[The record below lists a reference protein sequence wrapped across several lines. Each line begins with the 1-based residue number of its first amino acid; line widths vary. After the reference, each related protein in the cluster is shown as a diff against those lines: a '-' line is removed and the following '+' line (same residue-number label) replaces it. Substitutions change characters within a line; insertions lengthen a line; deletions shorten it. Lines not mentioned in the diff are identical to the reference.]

1 MQSKSTRGVQQE
13 EVWAA
18 ADALIAAGE
27 RPTIERVRLKI
38 GRGSPNTVS
47 PMLEAWFATLGA
59 RLGVAAAG
67 AQAEEGAPKELRQAL
82 DGVWAAAVAAA
93 REKADRMLAP
103 ERYSIGQQGL
113 ELEAA
118 REELSRREAALTER
132 GVALEQA
139 LELARSQ
146 LRNQASQLE
155 KVGRELESARSS
167 LATLVQERDADRRQF
182 DEQLRALADERQRIE
197 QRTAANERRLL
208 EEVDRSRQDAKQ
220 ALRALEDVGQKHAA
234 EKQPLERA
242 NAALGARVHE
252 GELEVV
258 TLKEKLRAAE
268 ARAVEL
274 QRLLYEQTET
284 TNAVI
289 AQTGRTINTTAQ
301 RKTLTARRKSGVL
314 NSAEV

>member
-47 PMLEAWFATLGA
+47 PMLESWFATLA
-59 RLGVAAAG
+59 RRLGVAASGG
-67 AQAEEGAPKELRQAL
+67 AQPAENGAPEALRQAL
-82 DGVWAAAVAAA
+82 DVIWSNAVTAA
-93 REKADRMLAP
+93 RDKA
-103 ERYSIGQQGL
+103 
-113 ELEAA
+113 
-118 REELSRREAALTER
+118 EAALASER
-132 GVALEQA
+132 DKLAQLDKELDSQRQLLLERESVLAQRGATFEHALEMLRAQMRDQTVQLEQA
-139 LELARSQ
+139 
-146 LRNQASQLE
+146 
-155 KVGRELESARSS
+155 GRELEWARSS

-182 DEQLRALADERQRIE
+182 DEQLRTLADERQRIE
-197 QRTAANERRLL
+197 QRTADNERRLL

-220 ALRALEDVGQKHAA
+220 ALRALEDAGQKHAA

-274 QRLLYEQTET
+274 QRLLHEQTET
-284 TNAVI
+284 INAVI
-289 AQTGRTINTTAQ
+289 AQTGRTINTKAQ
-301 RKTLTARRKSGVL
+301 RKTLTARRKSG
-314 NSAEV
+314 APKP